1 MYRLRLYRQLCLLG
15 PAMGVL
21 LISGCMAAF
30 ERNLDILLSPEA
42 DGNISIAPYSAVAG
56 LLSALAHWH
65 G

>member
-1 MYRLRLYRQLCLLG
+1 MYRLRTYRRLCLLG

-21 LISGCMAAF
+21 FISSCLAAF

-42 DGNISIAPYSAVAG
+42 AGNISLAPYSAVAG
-56 LLSALAHWH
+56 LLDLLSNLR

>member
-1 MYRLRLYRQLCLLG
+1 MYRLRTYRRLYLLG

-21 LISGCMAAF
+21 FISNCMAAF

-42 DGNISIAPYSAVAG
+42 AGNISIAPYSVVAG
-56 LLSALAHWH
+56 LLDILARLR